1 MCSYIQRIECIRNR
15 PMDTS
20 TSPSPRPVDRW
31 TPTYFLSSVGAGGLA
46 VTFFMYLLFWVP
58 HPGRTVP
65 VFEDIAAAFAGGGIA
80 TKGMVA
86 VAATGIA
93 GLAAANIALLVWNL
107 RRWAAFRR
115 SPARDALR
123 ATNAEASTLALPLA
137 LAMSVNAGFILGLVF
152 VPGLWGVVEYLFPLA
167 MVAFVAIGTLTLAM
181 LGRYLSRVLG
191 AGGFDL
197 KAHASFAQMLPA
209 FALAMVA
216 VGLSAP
222 ASMSTNPLTVGVALV
237 LSVAF
242 GTAAVLY
249 ALAMGLT
256 GVHAMLAHGV
266 NREAAPTL
274 MIVVPLMTILSI
286 MVLRQEHGLHTTF
299 DVHVAPGETLVLLT
313 QALAVQ
319 GLFLALGLA
328 VLVRQGYAAAYLT
341 GRENS
346 PGSWALVCPGV
357 ALSVMLQFWLNK
369 GLVAAG
375 VVASGGVAYWA
386 ISALAVAV
394 QVATLGLVLHLFR
407 RHFGRMQ
414 APVAVPAE

>member
-1 MCSYIQRIECIRNR
+1 
-15 PMDTS
+15 MDAS
-20 TSPSPRPVDRW
+20 SIPVGRPVDRW

-80 TKGMVA
+80 TKAMIA
-86 VAATGIA
+86 VAAIGIA
-93 GLAAANIALLVWNL
+93 GLATANFALLVWNL
-107 RRWAAFRR
+107 RRWSAFRR
-115 SPARDALR
+115 SPAREALR

-152 VPGLWGVVEYLFPLA
+152 VPGLWSVVEYLFPLA
-167 MVAFVAIGTLTLAM
+167 MAVFVAVGALVLGM

-222 ASMSTNPLTVGVALV
+222 ASMSANPLMVGVALV

-249 ALAMGLT
+249 ALVMGLT
-256 GVHAMLAHGV
+256 GAYAMLTHGV
-266 NREAAPTL
+266 EREAAPTL
-274 MIVVPLMTILSI
+274 MIVVPLMTILGI
-286 MVLRQEHGLHTTF
+286 MVLRQDHGLHTTF
-299 DVHVAPGETLVLLT
+299 DVHVAPGETLVFLT
-313 QALAVQ
+313 RMLAVQ

-341 GRENS
+341 GRDNS

-375 VVASGGVAYWA
+375 VVAFGGATYWA
-386 ISALAVAV
+386 VSALAVAV

-407 RHFGRMQ
+407 RHFGR
-414 APVAVPAE
+414 AAVPLAVPAE